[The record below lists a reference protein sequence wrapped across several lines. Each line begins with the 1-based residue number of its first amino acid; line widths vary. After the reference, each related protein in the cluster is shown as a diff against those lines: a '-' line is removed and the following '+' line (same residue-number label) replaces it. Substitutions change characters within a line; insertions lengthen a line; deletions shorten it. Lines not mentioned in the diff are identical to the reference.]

1 MRLFFLMLAAAACQ
15 PALAQVYKCAEG
27 GKTVLQQAPCAGAG
41 AKIELRSTGPGAAET
56 ADLRSK
62 AAALCEAALRTVP
75 AWKDKESLLVT
86 QMRRVGFTTINK
98 HGTTL
103 AVVMYSA
110 RVNGRNSYGAYI
122 GEKSGY
128 CYLDPSETRVL
139 DVLTP

>member
-15 PALAQVYKCAEG
+15 PALAQVYRCTEG

-86 QMRRVGFTTINK
+86 QVRRTGFTTINK
-98 HGTTL
+98 HGTAL
-103 AVVMYSA
+103 AAVMYSA
-110 RVNGRNSYGAYI
+110 RVNGKNSYGAYI
-122 GEKSGY
+122 GEKPGY